1 MVSMAE
7 PQSPPFDLAYDAAL
21 RALQDQ
27 NTSLDGLRA
36 RAAALIAATA
46 IVTSFLG
53 GQALEPDGFSAW
65 EVAALLFFGLGV
77 LLCLLVLMPQEEGW
91 LLTTD
96 PAVMVERM
104 NEQPDFS
111 HAEWQAAL
119 AWEVGEAL
127 PLNDERLRRVHMFFA
142 LACGCLILEIALWA
156 IDLL

>member
-1 MVSMAE
+1 ME
-7 PQSPPFDLAYDAAL
+7 ETQSPPFDLAYEAAL
-21 RALQDQ
+21 RALEDQ
-27 NTSLDGLRA
+27 HTSLDGLRA
-36 RAAALIAATA
+36 RAAALIAAIA

-65 EVAALLFFGLGV
+65 EISALLAFAGGV
-77 LLCLLVLMPQEEGW
+77 ALCLLVLMPQEEGW

-96 PAVMVERM
+96 PAVMLEKM
-104 NEQPDFS
+104 DEQPDFS
-111 HAEWQAAL
+111 RPEWQAAL

-127 PLNDERLRRVHMFFA
+127 PVNDDRLRRIHLFFA